1 MKRIR
6 GAGFDSLMGSVI
18 GICCGV
24 IMIVFAFWPQFDV
37 VLLVMGI
44 MALTAGGAMLYTAF
58 SYEQSLEPGVD
69 VIDERSKQLQT
80 ESKAKAFDLMCRL
93 IYYVNIILAFIY
105 RRFDDRL
112 EPLAWVCIGSMS
124 VLIIAMI
131 AQTAYINILDK
142 YGSDGK
148 PRKTRKIRIRKMSA
162 VIRGGC
168 LTAAILGGAITFYQS
183 LTLNISYIIILLIC
197 LAAAIGLIISGLD
210 FRGEDKGDE

>member
-6 GAGFDSLMGSVI
+6 GAGYGSLMGGVI

-24 IMIVFAFWPQFDV
+24 IMIAFAFWPQFDV

-44 MALTAGGAMLYTAF
+44 MALIAGGAMLYAAF

-69 VIDERSKQLQT
+69 VIDERSKQLQA
-80 ESKAKAFDLMCRL
+80 ESKAKAFDLLCRL
-93 IYYVNIILAFIY
+93 IYYINIILAFIY
-105 RRFDDRL
+105 WRFDDRL
-112 EPLAWVCIGSMS
+112 VPLAWICIGSMS

-131 AQTAYINILDK
+131 AQTAYINIHDK

-148 PRKTRKIRIRKMSA
+148 PSKTRKIRIKKMSA

-168 LTAAILGGAITFYQS
+168 LAAAILGGAICFYQS
-183 LTLNISYIIILLIC
+183 LTLNISYIIVLLLC
-197 LAAAIGLIISGLD
+197 LAAAIGLIISGID
-210 FRGEDKGDE
+210 FRGEHEGDE

>member
-1 MKRIR
+1 MY
-6 GAGFDSLMGSVI
+6 FSGSSPKLRLRKGEVRRAEAHDE
-18 GICCGV
+18 V
-24 IMIVFAFWPQFDV
+24 VRLEEAPQEVAVDALQV
-37 VLLVMGI
+37 RKAHVL
-44 MALTAGGAMLYTAF
+44 AD
-58 SYEQSLEPGVD
+58 P
-69 VIDERSKQLQT
+69 
-80 ESKAKAFDLMCRL
+80 KAFDLMCRL

-105 RRFDDRL
+105 WRFDDRL

-183 LTLNISYIIILLIC
+183 IYNGLYNYYSIFLIPTNKM
-197 LAAAIGLIISGLD
+197 D
-210 FRGEDKGDE
+210 